1 MDNAIINFAVYEN
14 GNEFLGM
21 ADVTLPDLTFL
32 TQTVSGAGLGGNVEA
47 VMPLID
53 AMTMTLNFRT
63 MNKSDIDLASPKLR
77 VLDLRGAQQETDNVT
92 GEIKDVSVKHAISC
106 KTKTF
111 KGGKLAPASTGD
123 VSVEMAVDSWTCYVG
138 GKKTIDVCPRTMTC
152 YINGVDYLKGPRKAL
167 GK

>member
-1 MDNAIINFAVYEN
+1 MDNAIINFAAYEN

-53 AMTMTLNFRT
+53 AMTLTLNFR
-63 MNKSDIDLASPKLR
+63 
-77 VLDLRGAQQETDNVT
+77 T
-92 GEIKDVSVKHAISC
+92 GEIKDVAVKHAFSC

-123 VSVEMAVDSWTCYVG
+123 VSVEMAVDSWTCYVD